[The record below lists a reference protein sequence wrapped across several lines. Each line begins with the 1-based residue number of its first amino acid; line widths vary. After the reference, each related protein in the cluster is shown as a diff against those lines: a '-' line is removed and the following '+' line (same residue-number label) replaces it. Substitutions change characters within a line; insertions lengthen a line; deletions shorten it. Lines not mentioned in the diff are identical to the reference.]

1 MKSLRL
7 VFDSPDGER
16 KDIELSMEKWIADWW
31 YECNVVPQNNTA
43 ILAAE
48 LDGKSILNDI
58 NAACGGDILFEEVAW
73 HFNWDGL
80 HDDFIGAIKENDS
93 YADTSTDFER
103 WLVDIQ

>member
-1 MKSLRL
+1 MKNLRL

-16 KDIELSMEKWIADWW
+16 KDITLPMEEWIADWW
-31 YECNVVPQNNTA
+31 YGCNVVPQNDTA

-58 NAACGGDILFEEVAW
+58 NAACEGDIPFEEVAW

-80 HDDFIGAIKENDS
+80 HADFIGEIKENDS
-93 YADTSTDFER
+93 YVDTSTDFER
-103 WLVDIQ
+103 WLVDTQ